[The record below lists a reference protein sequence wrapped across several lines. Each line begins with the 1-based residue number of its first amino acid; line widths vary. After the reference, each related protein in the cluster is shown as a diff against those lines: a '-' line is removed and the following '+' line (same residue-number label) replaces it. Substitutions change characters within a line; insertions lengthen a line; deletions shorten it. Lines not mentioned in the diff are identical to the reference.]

1 LGEIKGKLFR
11 EIGNGIAFKP
21 VTHVM
26 GRATYW
32 TRTAL
37 GSTRADGFTSARA
50 LARGRAVER
59 YQPQFDGLRA
69 LAVLT
74 VMVDHFSADV
84 PNFPLPDWIHL
95 GATGVRLFLVLSGY
109 FITASLR
116 RARDRMDVGELSAGK
131 TMATFCCRRLLRIG
145 PAYLVFAAIA
155 LLLNLGEIRHNWPW
169 VFTGTVNWLIAW
181 QNQWPLAISHL
192 WSICVQE
199 QFYLLWP
206 LLILLVPRKWMLSA
220 IIAVA
225 FAGIAFRIGCV
236 IFSAPVI
243 ARWVLPFGSLDS
255 LAAGAA
261 LGWCGGGLRAGRG
274 GWLLGLL
281 CLSMLTVAAV
291 LRNSDPT
298 ELKSVLVEPLEAGAF
313 VILVARTAT
322 GFDGTIARFLS
333 NPGLVFAG
341 RISYGLYI
349 YHILVAMLLN
359 RWLPPQLRFL
369 ITIPALRLV
378 VFGILTLFTAALSWR
393 LLEQPINRL
402 RDEKTRKTLR
412 PHRSWARE
420 EVTQSLRAPRLVT

>member
-1 LGEIKGKLFR
+1 MGWATWAG
-11 EIGNGIAFKP
+11 IG
-21 VTHVM
+21 
-26 GRATYW
+26 
-32 TRTAL
+32 L
-37 GSTRADGFTSARA
+37 GSSRTDVLTSGQTLARDRA
-50 LARGRAVER
+50 LEG

-116 RARDRMDVGELSAGK
+116 RARDRMDAGELSAGK
-131 TMATFCCRRLLRIG
+131 TMAAFYWRRFLRIG

-155 LLLNLGEIRHNWPW
+155 LLLDLGAIRYNWAW

-181 QNQWPLAISHL
+181 NDQWPLAISHL

-225 FAGIAFRIGCV
+225 FAGVAFRIGCV
-236 IFSAPVI
+236 IFSVPII

-261 LGWCGGGLRAGRG
+261 LGWCGGRLRASRG
-274 GWLLGLL
+274 GWVLAWL

-291 LRNSDPT
+291 LRNGDPT
-298 ELKSVLVEPLEAGAF
+298 KLKSVLVEPLEAGAF

-322 GFDGTIARFLS
+322 GFDGNIARFLS
-333 NPGLVFAG
+333 NAGLVFAG

-349 YHILVAMLLN
+349 YHILVAMVVN
-359 RWLPPQLRFL
+359 RWLPSQMRFL
-369 ITIPALRLV
+369 ITIPSLRLV
-378 VFGILTLFTAALSWR
+378 VFGIVTLFVAALSWR

-402 RDEKTRKTLR
+402 RAEKTRQALGPIPDGSWEPKGVT
-412 PHRSWARE
+412 RS
-420 EVTQSLRAPRLVT
+420 SRAPRLENELGAWS

>member
-1 LGEIKGKLFR
+1 MGWVYWAGT
-11 EIGNGIAFKP
+11 GAGS
-21 VTHVM
+21 
-26 GRATYW
+26 GRA
-32 TRTAL
+32 
-37 GSTRADGFTSARA
+37 DVFTSGQTLARDRA
-50 LARGRAVER
+50 LEC

-74 VMVDHFSADV
+74 VMVDHFTADV

-116 RARDRMDVGELSAGK
+116 RARDRMEVGELSAGQ
-131 TMATFCCRRLLRIG
+131 TMAAFYWRRLLRIA
-145 PAYLVFAAIA
+145 PAYFVFAGIA
-155 LLLNLGEIRHNWPW
+155 LLLDFGSIRHNWPW

-181 QNQWPLAISHL
+181 QDRWPLTISHL

-199 QFYLLWP
+199 QFYLFWP
-206 LLILLVPRKWMLSA
+206 LLILLLPRRWMLSA

-236 IFSAPVI
+236 IFSAPII

-261 LGWCGGGLRAGRG
+261 LGWCGGRLRASRG
-274 GWLLGLL
+274 GWLVALL

-298 ELKSVLVEPLEAGAF
+298 KLKSILVEPLEAGAF
-313 VILVARTAT
+313 VILVARTVT
-322 GFDGTIARFLS
+322 GLDGNIARFLT

-349 YHILVAMLLN
+349 YHVLVAMVFN
-359 RWLPPQLRFL
+359 RWLPDQMRFL
-369 ITIPALRLV
+369 ITIPSLRLV
-378 VFGILTLFTAALSWR
+378 VFGITTLFVAALSWR
-393 LLEQPINRL
+393 FLEQPINRL
-402 RDEKTRKTLR
+402 RGEKTKNALGPIPNGKWELGDGR
-412 PHRSWARE
+412 RE
-420 EVTQSLRAPRLVT
+420 MGVAVRTERNKDVVVFG

>member
-1 LGEIKGKLFR
+1 MGWATWAG
-11 EIGNGIAFKP
+11 IGVGSS
-21 VTHVM
+21 
-26 GRATYW
+26 
-32 TRTAL
+32 RT
-37 GSTRADGFTSARA
+37 DVFTSGQTLARDRA
-50 LARGRAVER
+50 LEG

-116 RARDRMDVGELSAGK
+116 RARDRMDAGELSAGK
-131 TMATFCCRRLLRIG
+131 TMAAFYWRRFLRIG

-155 LLLNLGEIRHNWPW
+155 LLLDLGAIRHNWAW

-181 QNQWPLAISHL
+181 NDQWPLAISHL

-199 QFYLLWP
+199 QFYLFWP

-225 FAGIAFRIGCV
+225 FAGVAFRIGCV
-236 IFSAPVI
+236 IFSVPII

-261 LGWCGGGLRAGRG
+261 LGWCGGRLRASRG
-274 GWLLGLL
+274 GWVLAWL

-291 LRNSDPT
+291 LRNGDPT
-298 ELKSVLVEPLEAGAF
+298 KLKSVLVEPLEAGAF

-322 GFDGTIARFLS
+322 GFDGNIARFLS
-333 NPGLVFAG
+333 NAGLVFAG

-349 YHILVAMLLN
+349 YHILVAMVVN
-359 RWLPPQLRFL
+359 RWLPSQMRFL
-369 ITIPALRLV
+369 IRIPSLRLV
-378 VFGILTLFTAALSWR
+378 VFGIVTLFVAALSWR

-402 RDEKTRKTLR
+402 RAEKTRQALGPIPDGSWEPKGVT
-412 PHRSWARE
+412 RS
-420 EVTQSLRAPRLVT
+420 SRAPRLENELGAWS

>member
-1 LGEIKGKLFR
+1 MGWATWAG
-11 EIGNGIAFKP
+11 IGVGSS
-21 VTHVM
+21 
-26 GRATYW
+26 
-32 TRTAL
+32 RT
-37 GSTRADGFTSARA
+37 DVFTSGQTLARDRA
-50 LARGRAVER
+50 LEG

-116 RARDRMDVGELSAGK
+116 RARDRMDAGELSAGK
-131 TMATFCCRRLLRIG
+131 TMAAFYWRRFLRIG

-155 LLLNLGEIRHNWPW
+155 LLLDLGAIRHNWAW

-181 QNQWPLAISHL
+181 NDQWPLAISHL

-199 QFYLLWP
+199 QFYLFWP

-225 FAGIAFRIGCV
+225 FAGVAFRIGCV
-236 IFSAPVI
+236 IFSVPII

-261 LGWCGGGLRAGRG
+261 LGWCGGRLRASRG
-274 GWLLGLL
+274 CWVLAWL

-291 LRNSDPT
+291 LRNGDPT
-298 ELKSVLVEPLEAGAF
+298 KLKSILVEPLEAGAF

-322 GFDGTIARFLS
+322 GFDGNIARFLS
-333 NPGLVFAG
+333 NAGLVFAG

-349 YHILVAMLLN
+349 YHILVAMVVN
-359 RWLPPQLRFL
+359 RWLPSQMRFL
-369 ITIPALRLV
+369 ITIPSLRLV
-378 VFGILTLFTAALSWR
+378 VFGIVTLFVAALSWR

-402 RDEKTRKTLR
+402 RAEKTRQALGPIPDGSWEPKGVT
-412 PHRSWARE
+412 RS
-420 EVTQSLRAPRLVT
+420 SRAPRLENELGAWS